1 MKSICTVEILG
12 VEKNASKSEIKKAYH
27 KVRGTESYVTPGLT
41 LEKAAL
47 SSHPDK
53 VAEEDRATAEM
64 RFKSVGQAYDILY
77 DDEKRPHY
85 DTYGMSAFNPR
96 GGGGMGSYGADLD
109 DMLQQMFGMGV
120 GEMPP
125 GFGGGPGSRK
135 PRKGGDEEQNYQ
147 VTLEE
152 LYKGKTAKFASTK
165 NVVCSHCKGTGGKEN
180 AKPKQCGSCQGKGSK
195 VGLRYVGT
203 GIMAPEEVLCSACN
217 GSGKVYKEKERCKR
231 CKGARVT
238 EAKKVLELRIPPGS
252 KEGDRIVLEGEADQI
267 PDQQPGDL
275 VFNLVEIEHGTF
287 RRAGADLSAQ
297 MDITLAEALCGFSR
311 VVIKHLDGRGIKLN
325 HRQSKGLVLKPGQV
339 IKLAGE
345 GMPHKKSDMKGDLYL
360 VVHVIFPEDGWLQDD
375 SIVTK
380 LQEILPKSETSISAD
395 SVDEVE
401 YDKTAT
407 LDDFGAGDDSQG
419 GAWVDEDDEEGG
431 QPQCAQQ

>member
-1 MKSICTVEILG
+1 M
-12 VEKNASKSEIKKAYH
+12 
-27 KVRGTESYVTPGLT
+27 
-41 LEKAAL
+41 
-47 SSHPDK
+47 SH
-53 VAEEDRATAEM
+53 R
-64 RFKSVGQAYDILY
+64 
-77 DDEKRPHY
+77 
-85 DTYGMSAFNPR
+85 
-96 GGGGMGSYGADLD
+96 
-109 DMLQQMFGMGV
+109 
-120 GEMPP
+120 
-125 GFGGGPGSRK
+125 
-135 PRKGGDEEQNYQ
+135 
-147 VTLEE
+147 
-152 LYKGKTAKFASTK
+152 
-165 NVVCSHCKGTGGKEN
+165 
-180 AKPKQCGSCQGKGSK
+180 
-195 VGLRYVGT
+195 
-203 GIMAPEEVLCSACN
+203 
-217 GSGKVYKEKERCKR
+217 
-231 CKGARVT
+231 
-238 EAKKVLELRIPPGS
+238 
-252 KEGDRIVLEGEADQI
+252 EGDRIVLEGEADQI